1 MCILD
6 LDSYFTK
13 KLISMKA
20 VRLFL
25 FVAVSGMIFFSCG
38 TAASSVGQGTV
49 SGTASQSL
57 ADVLRKN
64 SSLIIRGSGESAK
77 ITVRGAGSINLN
89 TEPLFIVDGVPM
101 GNSYARANSAVN
113 PNMIES
119 VRVLKSQSETTI
131 YGEDGNHGVIIIKT
145 TNSGK

>member
-20 VRLFL
+20 LRLFL

-38 TAASSVGQGTV
+38 TAASSVGQGNI

-64 SSLIIRGSGESAK
+64 SSLMIVGSGDAVK
-77 ITVRGAGSINLN
+77 INVRGAGSINLN
-89 TEPLFIVDGVPM
+89 TEPLFVIDGVPM
-101 GNSYARANSAVN
+101 GNSYARANSAIN

-119 VRVLKSQSETTI
+119 VRVLKSQSEVTV
-131 YGEDGNHGVIIIKT
+131 YGEDGNHGVILIKT